1 MKFLSK
7 KHKKYFKKTIDNVQ
21 INDIIILRMQLPKK
35 VGGIMSFNTDK
46 QKVRELI
53 VDFRAGDQKAF
64 GALLDIYSPLIEAS
78 VAKYSGIYESSA
90 DVDDLRQEATVVFYN
105 SVMTYELDQNEVE
118 FGLYAKICITNALI
132 SQLRAHKKRESERP
146 SDSLSDDFLTGDSED
161 PLGKILEQ
169 ESIKTLYS
177 VIRKNLSEFEYRVW
191 QLYMSGRSAKEIGGI
206 VGKDEK
212 SVSNAIYRIRAKLR
226 QTLQ

>member
-1 MKFLSK
+1 MSK

-21 INDIIILRMQLPKK
+21 NNDIIKLRNAVAEK
-35 VGGIMSFNTDK
+35 VGGRMGFNTDR

-64 GALLDIYSPLIEAS
+64 GELLEMYSPLIEAS
-78 VAKYSGIYESSA
+78 VAKYAGTYESSA
-90 DVDDLRQEATVVFYN
+90 DIDDLRQEATVVFYN

-132 SQLRAHKKRESERP
+132 SQLRAHKKHESERL
-146 SDSLSDDFLTGDSED
+146 SDSLSDDFFAGDSED

-169 ESIKTLYS
+169 ESIKALYS
-177 VIRKNLSEFEYRVW
+177 VIRKNLSDFEYRVW
-191 QLYMSGRSAKEIGGI
+191 QLYMSGRSAREIGEL
-206 VGKDEK
+206 VGKGER
-212 SVSNAIYRIRAKLR
+212 SVSNAIYRIRVKLR
-226 QTLQ
+226 ETLR